1 MKRLFL
7 SALCA
12 LVMFS
17 CSTPQQQ
24 QPDTTT
30 EIIPVPQHMLVI
42 GEDSPNYGGFVIDKS
57 VCLVVPDADNQF
69 NATYLQERLC
79 RCFGHPFSICS
90 EMPESPSIVLELVD
104 RVDAEKIGLKD
115 SPESYVLQVSPDM
128 IHIAGLTTAGVFYG
142 IQSLMQ
148 LLPAE
153 IYGTHNVLLSTTTIP
168 SLVIQDY
175 PRFAYRG
182 LMLDCSRTFYE
193 VSFVKSLIDWLS
205 YHKINNL
212 HWHLA
217 DDQGWRIEIK
227 KYPRLTEVGAWRG
240 EHEALKPAYG
250 SGMQR
255 NGGFYTQEEIKDIV
269 RYASER
275 NIRIIPEIDLPG
287 HSKAVAVSYPEIIC
301 PIEGRHLSV
310 QFESNNVWCVGR
322 EENYQMID
330 DIIGE
335 MVSLFPSQLYHIG
348 ADEVNKDAWSECPI
362 CQEKMRQENMK
373 RPIEL
378 QGYFVRR
385 VEAILNKYGKSMG
398 GWDEILDGGEL
409 LPSSTVYA
417 WQSLDRGLASAQRQ
431 QPTVMQV
438 ANYMYYDMKQS
449 ADERGLKW
457 AGIVPLEK
465 AYEFDPTATLDLTEE
480 QMPYIIGVQAGL
492 WTECGQYP
500 DNYAEYQLFPKVAAL
515 AEIGWSPREKRQYD
529 AFKHR
534 LEALHF
540 SRMQQMGI
548 RFRIAPPIVV
558 YEDGKI
564 SASKSFDN
572 LEIRY
577 SDDRTEPTMT
587 SALYTEPIV
596 TESPKDY
603 RFAAFLGT
611 RSSISRGAQNIDLY
625 DYIFPAA
632 EVVTNIPSNNDVKCL
647 ADGDLWTYY
656 QSSRPLQDGDYIEF
670 HFTEPV
676 SCSKISAGSGYYTL
690 TVYGVPNGYIAYS
703 YNGVDFERGG
713 DFIHDDRE
721 GYIAICTPQKP
732 VRAVRINVTGIGETE
747 TGVFQD
753 LRIEQ

>member
-1 MKRLFL
+1 MKKLFF

-12 LVMFS
+12 MVMFS
-17 CSTPQQQ
+17 CSTQPPQELVS
-24 QPDTTT
+24 TT
-30 EIIPVPQHMLVI
+30 EIIPVPQHMLI
-42 GEDSPNYGGFVIDKS
+42 ISEDSPNYGGFVIDNS
-57 VCLVVPDADNQF
+57 VCLVVPDADNNF
-69 NATYLQERLC
+69 NATYLQEHLG
-79 RCFGHPFSICS
+79 RCLEHPFSISS
-90 EMPESPSIVLELVD
+90 EMVESPSIVLELVD
-104 RVDAEKIGLKD
+104 KIDADKIGLRD
-115 SPESYVLQVSPDM
+115 DAEAYVLQVTPEM
-128 IHIAGLTTAGVFYG
+128 IHVAGLTTAGVFYG

-148 LLPAE
+148 LMPAE
-153 IYGTHNVLLSTTTIP
+153 IYGDNAAPVSSITIP

-227 KYPRLTEVGAWRG
+227 KYPKLTEVGAWRG

-255 NGGFYTQEEIKDIV
+255 NGGYYSQEEIKDIV
-269 RYASER
+269 KYASDR

-301 PIEGRHLSV
+301 PIESRHLSV
-310 QFESNNVWCVGR
+310 QYESNNVWCVGR
-322 EENYQMID
+322 EENYQMLD
-330 DIIGE
+330 DIIAE
-335 MVSLFPSQLYHIG
+335 MVTLFPSQLYHIG
-348 ADEVNKDAWSECPI
+348 ADEVNRDAWCECPI
-362 CQEKMRQENMK
+362 CQEKMSQEKMK
-373 RPIEL
+373 RPVEL

-417 WQSLDRGLASAQRQ
+417 WQSLDRGLASAERR

-457 AGIVPLEK
+457 AGIVPLER
-465 AYEFDPTATLDLTEE
+465 AYDFDPTASLELTPE

-515 AEIGWSPREKRQYD
+515 AEIGWSPKEKRQYE

-540 SRMQQMGI
+540 SRMEHMGI

-577 SDDRTEPTMT
+577 SDDRTDPTIE
-587 SALYTEPIV
+587 SPLYTEAIV
-596 TESPKDY
+596 TDKPRDY
-603 RFAAFLGT
+603 RFATFFGA

-625 DYIFPAA
+625 DYIFPDA
-632 EVVTNIPSNNDVKCL
+632 VVKTNIPSDNDVRCL
-647 ADGDLWTYY
+647 VDGDLWTYY
-656 QSSRPLQDGDYIEF
+656 QSSRPIQDGDYIEF
-670 HFTEPV
+670 QFIEPV
-676 SCSKISAGSGYYTL
+676 SCSKISVGSGYYTL
-690 TVYGVPNGYIAYS
+690 TVYGVPNGNIAYS
-703 YNGVDFERGG
+703 YNGVDFVKGA
-713 DFIHDDRE
+713 DFVHDDRE
-721 GYIAICTPQKP
+721 GYIAVCTPQQP
-732 VRAVRINVTGIGETE
+732 VKAVRVNVTGIGETE

-753 LRIEQ
+753 LRIER